1 MIVREPRYAYDDD
14 ALRATRSSG
23 MREIKTAAFV
33 LTALVSTIVVGVA
46 WATEAEFNTEVDRL
60 MVDSANFGGCAA
72 RITGSVAANG
82 LACSGPWVSFSC
94 TGDFNSKSDGSN
106 KFAQAQ
112 LAFVTDKQVR
122 IRLDDTKRHNGY
134 CFARNI
140 LVTEVT
146 NP

>member
-1 MIVREPRYAYDDD
+1 
-14 ALRATRSSG
+14 
-23 MREIKTAAFV
+23 MRNGRVVTSV
-33 LTALVSTIVVGVA
+33 LMTIVSTTLVGMA
-46 WATEAEFNTEVDRL
+46 SATEAEFNTEIDRL

-94 TGDFNSKSDGSN
+94 TGDFNSKSDGAN